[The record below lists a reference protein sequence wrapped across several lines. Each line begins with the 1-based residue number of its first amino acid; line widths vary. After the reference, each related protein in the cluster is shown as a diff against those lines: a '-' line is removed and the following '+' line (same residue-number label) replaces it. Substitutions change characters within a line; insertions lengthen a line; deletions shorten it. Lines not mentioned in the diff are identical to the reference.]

1 MADTNTPVKKPKKA
15 KGPIRWGAV
24 VPFTVFTL
32 LFVLYM
38 HFFFDGHLRLLAQW
52 GLTQGLGSQVD
63 IARIETSFFNA
74 HMRIKGIEITDAE
87 FPNRNSVSVGEIRYG
102 MGWDALLRAKILVN
116 EAVIEQIEFGKPRKS
131 PGWVK
136 PPEPPPV
143 DDGKPSLAQQEAE
156 KVKNMALEKVESDYQ
171 GNVFGDLAAIL
182 GGTDANVQLDKLKES
197 LPSKKMA
204 ETLDAGIKAKQKAW
218 EERLKTLP
226 KGQDFDQLGARMK
239 AVKTKDFKSPQELE
253 HSLKE
258 LDTIFKEADQK
269 IKTVQAAGDDLNKD
283 LKQINDDVKALE
295 AQIKTDIKTLET
307 HFKIPRI
314 DAKALTLA
322 VFKKYLDPYLRRFQ
336 TYRALAEKYIPPNVM
351 NRAGNEPDPSLQPR
365 PRSKGVSYEFGRP
378 NSYPLVWVKR
388 TAVSSQAGASQYS
401 GNIKGEILD
410 ITTNQVLTGKP
421 TIARLA
427 GDFPAAQVNGFST
440 QLTVDNRKAESLIE
454 LLFGV
459 KSYGL
464 EGRQLVDSSDVKIGF
479 KKAVGSVDVKASL
492 KALRQFQLN
501 MNNAFSGVEYD
512 ISAKNQIVDELLK
525 KLFAGVPTVTIDGEL
540 AGVFPR
546 INMNVNSNLG
556 PELQKG
562 FEREVNAKIAEAR
575 AKIDKYVQEQVGKT
589 KAQID
594 AEIAKLRSQTDGE
607 IKKLQAQAEAQ
618 KKQAQERADQAKK
631 DAESSAKKG
640 VEKEVKKAAE
650 DLKKKLGW

>member
-1 MADTNTPVKKPKKA
+1 MADNTVKKTKKA

-24 VPFTVFTL
+24 VPFTIFVL

-38 HFFFDGHLRLLAQW
+38 HFFFDGHLRWAMQW

-63 IARIETSFFNA
+63 IAKVETSFFNA
-74 HMRIKGIEITDAE
+74 HMSIKGIEITDAE
-87 FPNRNSVSVGEIRYG
+87 FPKRNSVSVGDIRFG

-136 PPEPPPV
+136 PPEPPKP
-143 DDGKPSLAQQEAE
+143 DDGKPSVAMQEAE
-156 KVKNMALEKVESDYQ
+156 KLKSMALDKVSSDYE
-171 GNVFGDLAAIL
+171 GNVFGDLASIL

-204 ETLDAGIKAKQKAW
+204 EGLDADIKAKQKAW
-218 EERLKTLP
+218 EERLKSLP
-226 KGQDFDQLGARMK
+226 KGQDFDQLGARLK
-239 AVKTKDFKSPQELE
+239 AVKTKDFKSPQELQN
-253 HSLKE
+253 SLKE
-258 LDTIFKEADQK
+258 LDAIFKEADQK
-269 IKTVQAAGDDLNKD
+269 IKLIQTAGDDLNKD
-283 LKQINDDVKALE
+283 LKKINDDVKTLE

-307 HFKIPRI
+307 HFKIPHL
-314 DAKALTLA
+314 DAKALTIAL
-322 VFKKYLDPYLRRFQ
+322 FKKYLDPYMRRFQ
-336 TYRALAEKYIPPNVM
+336 TYRALAEKYIPPNVL
-351 NRAGNEPDPSLQPR
+351 NKDKEPDPAMQPH
-365 PRSKGVSYEFGRP
+365 PRAVGVSYEFGRP

-388 TAVSSQAGASQYS
+388 TAVSSQAGMSPYS

-410 ITTNQVLTGKP
+410 ITTNQLLTGKP
-421 TIARLA
+421 TIARIA
-427 GDFPAAQVNGFST
+427 GDFPSAQIEGFST

-464 EGRQLVDSSDVKIGF
+464 EGRELVNSPDVKIGF
-479 KKAVGSVDVKASL
+479 KKAVGSVNVKASL
-492 KALRQFQLN
+492 KALKQLQ
-501 MNNAFSGVEYD
+501 MNLDNAFTGVDYE
-512 ISAKNQIVDELLK
+512 IAAKNQIVDDLLK
-525 KLFAGVPTVTIDGEL
+525 KLFAGIPRVTIDGEL

-594 AEIAKLRSQTDGE
+594 AEVAKLKNQVDGE
-607 IKKLQAQAEAQ
+607 LKKLQARADSE
-618 KKQAQERADQAKK
+618 KKQAEDRANQAKK
-631 DAESSAKKG
+631 DAENSAKKG
-640 VEKEVKKAAE
+640 VENEVKKAAE